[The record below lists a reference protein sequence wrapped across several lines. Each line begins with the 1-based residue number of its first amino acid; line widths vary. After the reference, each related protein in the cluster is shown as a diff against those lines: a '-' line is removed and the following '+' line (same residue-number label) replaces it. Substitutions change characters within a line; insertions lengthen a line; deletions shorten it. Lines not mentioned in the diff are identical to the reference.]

1 MPRQRGRRTLPSY
14 ASHCC
19 QTASLAHPLDP
30 YPASGIT
37 ILWAK
42 KRTSGFATM
51 ANNRIGV
58 NTPASPDRIK
68 EKSPLQYDDA
78 SDAGVGARAGICIQ

>member
-1 MPRQRGRRTLPSY
+1 
-14 ASHCC
+14 
-19 QTASLAHPLDP
+19 
-30 YPASGIT
+30 
-37 ILWAK
+37 
-42 KRTSGFATM
+42 M

-78 SDAGVGARAGICIQ
+78 SDAGVGAKY